1 MLLPGFIEVA
11 VILAGTYPDAPGA
24 SWALRNLLPPRGL
37 GSLQLT
43 ASFFAGSY
51 PLLPT
56 CKTLQT
62 DTLTGWAL
70 NLAGTLLRIHCYR
83 KLDRH
88 FTFELA
94 VQKEQKLVTDGVYG
108 IVCHPSYSA
117 AIVACIGFYMAQLCP
132 GSWLYEY
139 FGVVPTAA
147 LGAGLLA
154 TMVVG
159 LGKRMRTE
167 DNMLKDNFG
176 EQWQEWAKRVPYRII
191 PGLI

>member
-11 VILAGTYPDAPGA
+11 VILAGNYPDAPGA

-37 GSLQLT
+37 GSLHLT
-43 ASFFAGSY
+43 APFLA
-51 PLLPT
+51 
-56 CKTLQT
+56 
-62 DTLTGWAL
+62 GWAL
-70 NLAGTLLRIHCYR
+70 NLAGTLLRVHCYR

-108 IVCHPSYSA
+108 IVRHPSYSA

-139 FGVVPTAA
+139 FGVAPTAA
-147 LGAGLLA
+147 LGTGLFA

-159 LGKRMRTE
+159 LGKRIQTE
-167 DNMLKDNFG
+167 DDMLKNNFG